1 MITLRRLKD
10 CLILY
15 LAIAPLTAMAQNAW
29 VGMPVMENAIRNS
42 QLLGLTTEN
51 VSHCIRPIH
60 LNHAFEWEAGLYEM
74 TYALPESEYE
84 PMGYAEWMDGSVAIA
99 LLPGHLT
106 AQYNQHHPYGWSD
119 GPMVPNKGVQLF
131 GSGGIYA
138 RVGPLEVQFM
148 PEFVYGSNDSFEP
161 PPARGS
167 SIDNPERMGPLPF
180 NYLGKG
186 QS

>member
-10 CLILY
+10 CLILC

-42 QLLGLTTEN
+42 QLLGLTPEN

-84 PMGYAEWMDGSVAIA
+84 PLGYAEWMDGSVA
-99 LLPGHLT
+99 
-106 AQYNQHHPYGWSD
+106 
-119 GPMVPNKGVQLF
+119 
-131 GSGGIYA
+131 
-138 RVGPLEVQFM
+138 
-148 PEFVYGSNDSFEP
+148 
-161 PPARGS
+161 
-167 SIDNPERMGPLPF
+167 
-180 NYLGKG
+180 
-186 QS
+186 